1 MSYQQE
7 VFAFLTRLTGNN
19 NKIVVERA
27 FCEFMGSLEGGVFL
41 CQLLYWCDKGS
52 KEWFYKSHKE
62 WHAETF
68 LSEYQIRQATK
79 RCVELGFLETKLKR
93 ANGAPTMHYKVDG
106 RKFMDSIMKNL
117 RIESEKF
124 ENQIPKNLRMDSE
137 KFEDVLTETTTEI
150 TTENTSSSSPTPS
163 RNKDDDKVIF
173 DAWSQ
178 NIPGM
183 MTPILAEKLH
193 ALIDECGV
201 PSVLAGITTG
211 VEAGARNLKYIT
223 ACARNHAAGKDKSKA
238 TSSYRPKLTEQERT
252 KLLTRAKV
260 AQSASRTAEQFGG
273 VIDPAWQRDITRAR
287 EAGVI

>member
-79 RCVELGFLETKLKR
+79 RCVELGFLETKL
-93 ANGAPTMHYKVDG
+93 
-106 RKFMDSIMKNL
+106 
-117 RIESEKF
+117 
-124 ENQIPKNLRMDSE
+124 DSE